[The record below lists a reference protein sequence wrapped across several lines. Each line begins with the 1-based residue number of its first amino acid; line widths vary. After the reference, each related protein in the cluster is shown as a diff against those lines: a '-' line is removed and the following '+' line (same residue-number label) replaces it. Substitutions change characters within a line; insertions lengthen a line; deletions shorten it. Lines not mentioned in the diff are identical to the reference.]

1 MTVSANGRTERL
13 SETDYL
19 VLEQLLRY
27 CEEPVSR
34 ASIASIVGDEAQQL
48 PDRVIDKIMLR
59 VMHRTNA
66 LYSAFPLVR
75 RVGRDSWIYSEIAP
89 KQKVKS

>member
-1 MTVSANGRTERL
+1 MTVTANGRTERL

-27 CEEPVSR
+27 QEQPVSR
-34 ASIASIVGDEAQQL
+34 TSIANIVGDEAQQL
-48 PDRVIDKIMLR
+48 PDRVIDKIMLN
-59 VMHRTNA
+59 VMQRTNA

-75 RVGRDSWIYSEIAP
+75 RLTKDSWIYTEIAP
-89 KQKVKS
+89 KRRLKS